1 MMITA
6 AGYFMR
12 NVSCIVEQFSKLS
25 RNLKQSVVLWNTL
38 NDCTFN
44 QIVFQI
50 MATKHHNASI
60 KQFAKSGLS
69 CLILQSQP
77 NGQKRKEKICRI
89 LFYHLYGRLVM
100 NFLLIFYAF
109 NMLVASSLDIQNAWR
124 KHTYKVNRYI
134 LVVEKLN
141 LNFSKVVYP
150 GYHLCGGKMIS
161 KKKKPAFVIC

>member
-1 MMITA
+1 M
-6 AGYFMR
+6 
-12 NVSCIVEQFSKLS
+12 
-25 RNLKQSVVLWNTL
+25 
-38 NDCTFN
+38 
-44 QIVFQI
+44 
-50 MATKHHNASI
+50 H
-60 KQFAKSGLS
+60 FAKSGLS
-69 CLILQSQP
+69 CQILQSQP

-89 LFYHLYGRLVM
+89 VFYHLYGRLVM

-161 KKKKPAFVIC
+161 KKKKACICNLLVRTCFKHWYIKNIIIFVNPETIFFKWLHEYCN